1 MEKAQVIDFE
11 SGGVKK
17 EMVGV
22 RAKTAAN
29 VGAGWWDR
37 RKDVD
42 GVARSMRGGRR
53 RILAGAGELMCYH
66 AMSWTV
72 GGEVFF
78 DDLEKEALKTL
89 IWKLA
94 RFCRV
99 RVLTYAVMGNHF
111 HVLVE
116 VPDKAKLVEEF
127 AGPDGEQRLLTHMKS
142 LYSAAAVRSLE
153 AELKRMRDQG
163 RKEDAAAVVE
173 SVITRMGDL
182 SRYMKEVKE
191 RFTRWFN
198 KRHGRRGTLW
208 MDRFKSVMVENGEAL
223 QAVAQYI
230 DLNAVRA
237 GLVADPSEYRW
248 CGWTEALGESRRAK
262 RGICRVMDCALDSWE
277 RGRTDARENYAG
289 ALEVILDGAKRMRQ
303 TKPVEA
309 GGGVDGGRSGDAA
322 GTSRLEADCTV
333 SDGADSVAASDMCR
347 LEADCALIVEGDGDG
362 CVVGFPAG
370 GGKRMSVG
378 SLMLKRVRY
387 FTDGA
392 VIGSKAFVERVYESN
407 RGKFP
412 EGRKH
417 SSRPWRDPGNTQK
430 RAEFG
435 MHTLKDLRVD
445 VYPE

>member
-1 MEKAQVIDFE
+1 MKTAQVIDYE
-11 SGGVKK
+11 SSEVK
-17 EMVGV
+17 EAMVGV

-42 GVARSMRGGRR
+42 GVSRSGRGRHR
-53 RILAGAGELMCYH
+53 RILAGEGELACYH
-66 AMSWTV
+66 AMSRTV
-72 GGEVFF
+72 GGEIFF
-78 DDLEKEALKTL
+78 DEVEKEALKTL

-127 AGPDGEQRLLTHMKS
+127 AGPEGEQRLLTHVKC

-163 RKEDAAAVVE
+163 RVEDAAAVVE
-173 SVITRMGDL
+173 SLIARIGDL

-191 RFTRWFN
+191 RFTRWYN

-223 QAVAQYI
+223 RTMAQYI
-230 DLNAVRA
+230 DLNPVRA
-237 GLVADPSEYRW
+237 KIVDDPTEYRW
-248 CGWTEALGESRRAK
+248 CGWAEALGGSRRAK

-277 RGRTDARENYAG
+277 RGRVEARENYSG
-289 ALEVILDGAKRMRQ
+289 ALEVILDGEELEVVAK
-303 TKPVEA
+303 
-309 GGGVDGGRSGDAA
+309 GDQSVT
-322 GTSRLEADCTV
+322 TSATRD
-333 SDGADSVAASDMCR
+333 R
-347 LEADCALIVEGDGDG
+347 
-362 CVVGFPAG
+362 
-370 GGKRMSVG
+370 KRMSVG
-378 SLMLKRVRY
+378 SLLLKRVRY

-392 VIGSKAFVERVYESN
+392 VIGSKAFVERVFESN
-407 RGKFP
+407 REKFP

-417 SSRPWRDPGNTQK
+417 ASRPWRDPSDSGK

-445 VYPE
+445 VYQE